1 MSRRTST
8 AVIVVADPAH
18 KHAQAM
24 VSDDGT
30 VTWERDYWPEAATIT
45 AKPDY
50 SRETSEP
57 GTLAA
62 GITATLCHAMTVA
75 GAGAEAE
82 PERGTE
88 SAVLD
93 VRAVSR

>member
-1 MSRRTST
+1 MSRRTGT

-62 GITATLCHAMTVA
+62 GITATLALHKPPITLTPLSAHLT
-75 GAGAEAE
+75 GGRRTDNAE
-82 PERGTE
+82 
-88 SAVLD
+88 
-93 VRAVSR
+93 